1 MFKQRYRM
9 AAKTLHTLLLL
20 LAAIPILSAQEISLR
35 KLPVGTPWSDE
46 MAPLV
51 QDSTLYFVSNRKS
64 TWLVNRSDQNDQPLY
79 KVYQAAIGE
88 NGRLGHPRIF
98 EVPGQEQLT
107 VGPLSFSA
115 DGQTLITTLNT
126 NRNPTALRQET
137 EPKRLGLFEAHKRNQ
152 NWSSFKAIEMAAGSA
167 SIAHPCL
174 SPDGQHLY
182 FSAELPGGEGGKDLW
197 VSQRTESGWAA
208 PQNLGPAINT
218 PGDEV
223 FPQVT
228 AGGRLYFSSN
238 GHPGLGGMDL
248 YYSEES
254 HGAWSRPIP
263 LPAPINS
270 EFDDFS
276 SFVLSGE
283 TSGYFASNREG
294 RDQLYQFEYELSFC
308 EKAQE
313 VVEDQYCFTFFE
325 DSPFDSDTLPHRY
338 IWEFSDGGR
347 ALGAEVDHC
356 FPGPGFYEII
366 LSVQDSLSGE
376 ELYEVAS
383 YDLLLEETRQVYIT
397 APTSPDARNEII
409 LQAELRGFGDVKD
422 VRYFWDFGPGTEKLK
437 GNSIRHS
444 FSKGSHTI
452 RCEAYWDDQRWC
464 SYRIIIVE

>member
-1 MFKQRYRM
+1 M
-9 AAKTLHTLLLL
+9 AAKILLSLFLL
-20 LAAIPILSAQEISLR
+20 LAAVPILPAQEISLR

-64 TWLVNRSDQNDQPLY
+64 AWMVNRTDQNEQPLY
-79 KVYQAAIGE
+79 KVYRATIDKK
-88 NGRLGHPRIF
+88 GRIGHPQPYELF
-98 EVPGQEQLT
+98 SSEQLT

-115 DGQTLITTLNT
+115 DGQKVVATLNT
-126 NRNPTALRQET
+126 ARTPHQDP
-137 EPKRLGLFEAHKRNQ
+137 EPNRLGLFEAHKQNQ
-152 NWSSFKAIEMAAGSA
+152 NWSSFKAIEMAVGSA
-167 SIAHPCL
+167 SIGHPCL
-174 SPDGQHLY
+174 SPDGQQLY

-223 FPQVT
+223 FPQMT
-228 AGGRLYFSSN
+228 AAGRLYFSSN
-238 GHPGLGGMDL
+238 GHAGLGGMDL

-254 HGAWSRPIP
+254 RGTWGRPTP

-270 EFDDFS
+270 AFDDFS
-276 SFVLSGE
+276 GFVLSGE

-294 RDQLYQFEYELSFC
+294 RDRLYQFEYELSFC

-347 ALGAEVDHC
+347 EIGAEVDYC
-356 FPGPGFYEII
+356 FAGPGFYEII

-383 YDLLLEETRQVYIT
+383 YELLLEETRQVYIT
-397 APTSPDARNEII
+397 VPASPDARSEII

-422 VRYFWDFGPGTEKLK
+422 VRYFWDFGPGTKK
-437 GNSIRHS
+437 QTGSTIRHS
-444 FSKGSHTI
+444 FGKGTHTI
-452 RCEAYWDDQRWC
+452 RCEAYWDNQRWC
-464 SYRIIIVE
+464 SYRIINVE

>member
-9 AAKTLHTLLLL
+9 AAKHLHTLFLL

-46 MAPLV
+46 MAPV
-51 QDSTLYFVSNRKS
+51 VKDSTLYFVSNRKS
-64 TWLVNRSDQNDQPLY
+64 AWLVNLTDQNEQPLY

-88 NGRLGHPRIF
+88 NGQLGHPRIF
-98 EVPGQEQLT
+98 EALSQEPLT

-115 DGQTLITTLNT
+115 DGQTLIATLNT
-126 NRNPTALRQET
+126 NRNPRTLRQQT
-137 EPKRLGLFEAHKRNQ
+137 KANRLGLFEATRHKQ
-152 NWSSFKAIEMAAGSA
+152 NWQAFSAIQLNTGSA
-167 SIAHPCL
+167 SISHPCL
-174 SPDGQHLY
+174 SPDGNQLY

-197 VSQRTESGWAA
+197 VSQRTETGWAA

-248 YYSEES
+248 YYSEQRK
-254 HGAWSRPIP
+254 GAWSRPIP
-263 LPAPINS
+263 LPAPINT

-276 SFVLSGE
+276 SFMMDKE

-294 RDQLYQFEYELSFC
+294 RDQLYHFKYELSFC
-308 EKAQE
+308 EDARE

-338 IWEFSDGGR
+338 IWEFSDGSR

-376 ELYEVAS
+376 ELYQVAS
-383 YDLLLEETRQVYIT
+383 YELLLEETRQVYIT
-397 APTSPDARNEII
+397 GPASPGPRNEII

-422 VRYFWDFGPGTEKLK
+422 VRYFWDFGPGTEKQTGSL
-437 GNSIRHS
+437 IRHS
-444 FSKGSHTI
+444 FGKGSHTI
-452 RCEAYWDDQRWC
+452 RCEAYWDDQSWC
-464 SYRIIIVE
+464 SYRIINVE